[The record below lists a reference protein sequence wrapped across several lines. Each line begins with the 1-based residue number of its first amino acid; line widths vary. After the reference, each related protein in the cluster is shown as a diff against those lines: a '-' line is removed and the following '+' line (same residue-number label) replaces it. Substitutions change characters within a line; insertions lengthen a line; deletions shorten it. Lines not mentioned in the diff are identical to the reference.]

1 MRLLLLLLL
10 MGSFMPTSVNL
21 RGHSAQFTIECPPQT
36 PTLPPPPNTDSVPGT
51 SKVERHEQQQQKKS
65 KMGTGPETLEHV
77 SAFHDVCLSAFLSVC
92 PRCCCCCSPCCC
104 CCCFICT
111 YWARLYVSDIYHRY
125 MFFQFSNV
133 LSECSRARAPV
144 RVGLKCLQCLPTGAW
159 LTVVYRLSS
168 NYIVYKSIYV
178 CMYYWH

>member
-1 MRLLLLLLL
+1 
-10 MGSFMPTSVNL
+10 MPT
-21 RGHSAQFTIECPPQT
+21 
-36 PTLPPPPNTDSVPGT
+36 TDSHTSPT
-51 SKVERHEQQQQKKS
+51 SKYRFSSWHKQSGATRTAAAKKKS

-92 PRCCCCCSPCCC
+92 PRCCCSPCCCC

-168 NYIVYKSIYV
+168 NYIVYKSIYL
-178 CMYYWH
+178 CM